1 VARRAKRVVQSAA
14 KPDDAVILRIPSI
27 IARLVESELSSA
39 QHPFGV
45 EVIGD
50 PYDVFAPG
58 VVGHPLRPFLRLW
71 FARTQRR
78 QCERACAAAYVTNT
92 TLQHRYPCP
101 AFEIGVSDAELDN
114 ASFCSADYGISA
126 IHATLGLNPSGFV
139 ERPRQSS
146 SAHRRIRL
154 VTIGSMEQLYKAPDV
169 LIRAV
174 AQCLNIG
181 LDLELVFVGDGKFR
195 PRLESF
201 VKKNGLA
208 DRVCFRGILPSGEA
222 VRAELDAADLFVLPS
237 RTEGLP
243 RALIEAMA
251 RALPCIGS
259 TAGGIPEL
267 LPPEDMVPINDSLAL
282 AQKIGDV
289 LRDPQRMAQM
299 KARNLKKA
307 REYSDDVLRDRREKF
322 YRHIKEKTE
331 TWLNS

>member
-1 VARRAKRVVQSAA
+1 MVCA
-14 KPDDAVILRIPSI
+14 D
-27 IARLVESELSSA
+27 
-39 QHPFGV
+39 
-45 EVIGD
+45 
-50 PYDVFAPG
+50 
-58 VVGHPLRPFLRLW
+58 
-71 FARTQRR
+71 TRR
-78 QCERACAAAYVTNT
+78 QCERACAAAYVTNN

-114 ASFCSADYGISA
+114 ASFCLADYRIPA
-126 IHATLGLNPSGFV
+126 IHATLGLNPSGFA
-139 ERPRQSS
+139 ERPKQISP
-146 SAHRRIRL
+146 AHKRIRL

-174 AQCLNIG
+174 AQCLSIG
-181 LDLELVFVGDGKFR
+181 LDLELVFVGDGKLR
-195 PRLESF
+195 RMLESL
-201 VKKNGLA
+201 VKKIGIA
-208 DRVCFRGILPSGEA
+208 DRVRFRGMLPAGDA

-299 KARNLKKA
+299 RARNLKKA